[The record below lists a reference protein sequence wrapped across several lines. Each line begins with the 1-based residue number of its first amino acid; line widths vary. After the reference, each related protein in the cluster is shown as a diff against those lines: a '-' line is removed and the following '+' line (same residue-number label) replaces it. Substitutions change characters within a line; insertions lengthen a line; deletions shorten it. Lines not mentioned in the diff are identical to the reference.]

1 MIKTWKAA
9 VTLLAVL
16 AAFSAVYA
24 QNPDFSV
31 SLLERKFTDY
41 VDNIRTIG
49 YAFAAFLATLGFLI
63 RGVSKMI
70 PETQYRSMA
79 TVWSTEMIVTAAVIT
94 AGVILAPLL
103 VDMVKGL
110 FGV

>member
-1 MIKTWKAA
+1 MRR
-9 VTLLAVL
+9 TLIILVAVL
-16 AAFSAVYA
+16 AAFSGVYA

-31 SLLERKFTDY
+31 SLLERKFSDY
-41 VDNIRTIG
+41 VDNIRNIG

-79 TVWSTEMIVTAAVIT
+79 MVWSTEMIVTAAVIT
-94 AGVILAPLL
+94 GGVILAPLL
-103 VDMVKGL
+103 VELVKGL

>member
-1 MIKTWKAA
+1 MLKTRKTIIIIIA
-9 VTLLAVL
+9 VLAVL
-16 AAFSAVYA
+16 SVAYA

-31 SLLERKFTDY
+31 SLLERKFSDY

-103 VDMVKGL
+103 VELVKEL
-110 FGV
+110 FGA